1 LPSLNSVESFIK
13 EHKHLPDIPSAK
25 DVKERGLVM
34 SEILAKQ
41 MQKIEE
47 LTLYL
52 INIKQENND
61 LKAKLE
67 SQNKKLSALKE
78 LRKRIEALEL
88 KN

>member
-52 INIKQENND
+52 INIKQENKD